1 MKYRT
6 YGLKSTDGGG
16 FISGFSVGNEAIL
29 IDIFLL
35 LLTENGRFN
44 IFDDDYGIKRND
56 LYGERTEYSASMLK
70 RRIRE
75 AIEKR
80 YGGDVSLLNTDFDIT
95 EDALKI
101 SIHLSSDGTDKL

>member
-6 YGLKSTDGGG
+6 YGLKSTADGG
-16 FISGFSVGNEAIL
+16 FISGFSEGNEAIL
-29 IDIFLL
+29 TDIFLL
-35 LLTENGRFN
+35 LLTECGRFN
-44 IFDDDYGIKRND
+44 IFDYDYGIKRND
-56 LYGERTEYSASMLK
+56 LYGERKEYSASMLN

-80 YGGDVSLLNTDFDIT
+80 YGEDVSVLNINFDDP

-101 SIHLSSDGTDKL
+101 SIYLSASDTDKL